1 MCPLLVVLV
10 ATGCGTPKH
19 SKAAPS
25 IERTFH
31 VNWHESASGLAVR
44 YETTRVAFHDGRWS
58 ADITV
63 TNNSDKPLY
72 EGTWSPF
79 PGDFRDWNG
88 PALVY
93 SGLDVLQERRLIL
106 VPADREQPDIPF
118 PLKPGVSWHGTIGG
132 KVPAEPQIPKG
143 EQIWVRYPVFGVGA
157 IWDNITTSSSVV
169 WISLKSVQL

>member
-1 MCPLLVVLV
+1 MFPVVVLLV
-10 ATGCGTPKH
+10 AAGCG
-19 SKAAPS
+19 APARNTAPQ

-31 VNWHESASGLAVR
+31 VDWHEIASGLAVR
-44 YETTRVAFHDGRWS
+44 YETSLVAFHAGRWS

-93 SGLDVLQERRLIL
+93 SGLDVLHERRLIF
-106 VPADREQPDIPF
+106 VPADTEQPDIPF

-132 KVPAEPQIPKG
+132 KVPADPQIPKG
-143 EQIWVRYPVFGVGA
+143 EPIWVRYPVFGVGA
-157 IWDNITTSSSVV
+157 IWDNVTTAASVV
-169 WISLKSVQL
+169 WISLKAVRL